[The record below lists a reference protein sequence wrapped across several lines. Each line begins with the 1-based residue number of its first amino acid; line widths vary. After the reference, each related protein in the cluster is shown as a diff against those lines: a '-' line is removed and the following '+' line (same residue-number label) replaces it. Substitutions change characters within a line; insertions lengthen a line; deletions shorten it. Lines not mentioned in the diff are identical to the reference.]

1 MAMTRWKLPV
11 EPTLDDLLD
20 DEIMIPVL
28 RTAGI
33 DAARLRSALA
43 ETARRLAEKR
53 PLQARSARRICDG
66 EARCC

>member
-1 MAMTRWKLPV
+1 MTRWKLPV

-43 ETARRLAEKR
+43 ETARRLAEKN
-53 PLQARSARRICDG
+53 PSQTRSARGMCDG
-66 EARCC
+66 KALCC